1 MYLSYWEINKRYN
14 RGDVVFLFEESPQYY
29 ICCIT
34 HISCDLVYPNP
45 TDVYWIKIDEND
57 IEQLLTNYK
66 KNTLSFTHRRQ
77 EQKLKRKLIS
87 IEDEIQRFKKT
98 KTSEEVD
105 SIRDQLLL
113 LNVDVPT
120 KSFLIDKYDNVQK
133 LSGSDHS
140 KGQNWIKTV
149 NNIPFGKYKPLKIKV
164 SDTNEKI
171 VTYFDNVRTR
181 LDKQIYG
188 LNKVKDEIMEFIARK
203 ISNPQSKGHVL
214 ALCGSKGLGKT
225 KIAKSLAEALELPFY
240 QINFGGLNDSSILL
254 GHSETYVGA
263 KPGKIVESLIH
274 SRYMNPI
281 LYLDELDKISEHRS
295 REINGIL
302 THLLDEEQNDR
313 FQDNYLSNVNL
324 DLSKILFVIAFND
337 ITKVDDIVSDRMKVI
352 YIDPP
357 SIEDK
362 INIIKQKLIPEIIES
377 IKFQKHYKFQIE
389 DDLLEYITCVKVEKE
404 DGIRQLKK
412 TIEKIFN
419 RINYLLLLQ
428 KETNGLVK
436 EKKEKEI
443 HIHIQKDFI
452 DSTIQNKDGENS
464 NHMSMYI

>member
-14 RGDVVFLFEESPQYY
+14 RGDIVFLFEESPQYY
-29 ICCIT
+29 ICSIS
-34 HISCDLVYPNP
+34 HDSCDLVYPNP
-45 TDVYWIKIDEND
+45 RDVYWIKLIPENID
-57 IEQLLTNYK
+57 QLLLNYK
-66 KNTLSFTHRRQ
+66 KNTISFTHKRH

-87 IEDEIQRFKKT
+87 IEEDLQKYKKT
-98 KTSEEVD
+98 KLSEDVD
-105 SIRDQLLL
+105 NIRDQLLL
-113 LNVDVPT
+113 LNVDIAT
-120 KSFLIDKYDNVQK
+120 KSFLIDKHDNLQK
-133 LSGSDHS
+133 SSGSEQS
-140 KGQNWIKTV
+140 KGENWIKTV
-149 NNIPFGKYKPLKIKV
+149 NSIPFGKFKQLKIKPN
-164 SDTNEKI
+164 DQKEKI
-171 VTYFDNVRTR
+171 VSFFKDIRGK

-188 LNKVKDEIMEFIARK
+188 LDKVKDEIMEFIARK
-203 ISNPQSKGHVL
+203 VSNPNSKGHVL

-225 KIAKSLAEALELPFY
+225 KIAKSLAEALDLPFY

-274 SRYMNPI
+274 SRFMNPI
-281 LYLDELDKISEHRS
+281 LYLDEVDKISEHRS

-324 DLSKILFVIAFND
+324 NLSKILFVIAFND
-337 ITKVDDIVSDRMKVI
+337 ISKVDDIVSDRMKVI

-362 INIIKQKLIPEIIES
+362 ICIVNEKLIPEIIES
-377 IKFQKHYKFQIE
+377 IKFPKFYKFKIE
-389 DDLLEYITCVKVEKE
+389 TELLEYIISVKIEKE

-412 TIEKIFN
+412 TMEKIFN

-428 KETNGLVK
+428 KETNGLIIK
-436 EKKEKEI
+436 EEDHDI
-443 HIHIQKDFI
+443 LINIQKDFI
-452 DSTIQNKDGENS
+452 DGIIDHKNGFSS
-464 NHMSMYI
+464 NYMSMYS

>member
-29 ICCIT
+29 ICCIS

-45 TDVYWIKIDEND
+45 TDVYWIKIEGDD
-57 IEQLLTNYK
+57 IEQLLTNHK
-66 KNTLSFTHRRQ
+66 KNKISFTHRRQ

-87 IEDEIQRFKKT
+87 IEEEIQRFKKQ
-98 KTSEEVD
+98 KTSDEVD
-105 SIRDQLLL
+105 NIRDQLLL

-120 KSFLIDKYDNVQK
+120 KSFLIDKYDNIQK
-133 LSGSDHS
+133 LSGSEYS
-140 KGQNWIKTV
+140 KAQNWIKTV
-149 NNIPFGKYKPLKIKV
+149 NNIPFGKHKPLKIKA
-164 SDTNEKI
+164 SDTTEKI
-171 VTYFDNVRTR
+171 VSYFNNIRER
-181 LDKQIYG
+181 LDKHIYG
-188 LNKVKDEIMEFIARK
+188 LDKVKDEIMEFIARK

-225 KIAKSLAEALELPFY
+225 KIAKSLAEALDLPFY
-240 QINFGGLNDSSILL
+240 QINFGGINDSSILL

-281 LYLDELDKISEHRS
+281 LYLDEVDKISEHRS

-357 SIEDK
+357 TIQDK
-362 INIIKQKLIPEIIES
+362 INIIKEKLIPEIIET
-377 IKFQKHYKFQIE
+377 IKFQKNYKFQIE
-389 DDLLEYITCVKVEKE
+389 DDLLEYIISVKVENE

-428 KETNGLVK
+428 KETNGLVR
-436 EKKEKEI
+436 EKNEKEI
-443 HIHIQKDFI
+443 YISIQKEFI
-452 DSTIQNKDGENS
+452 DSNIENAFGENS
-464 NHMSMYI
+464 NYMSMYS